1 MSTCV
6 GISLNCFLCEFVPNC
21 VRLDQII
28 SHAENAY
35 GIATVTM
42 SVILLHASEFTLI
55 F

>member
-6 GISLNCFLCEFVPNC
+6 GISVNGFLCEFGPLT

-35 GIATVTM
+35 AIATVTL

-55 F
+55 V